1 MDQDGHLTLLEFC
14 AAFHLV
20 VARKNGFDLPPTLP
34 ESLLPPLLKMFG
46 QSGNLFS
53 SVQKT
58 HASPA
63 KTVKDEEQAKP
74 VVVQSPVKSKSNSEG
89 LVDIYQFI

>member
-1 MDQDGHLTLLEFC
+1 MDQDGNLTLLEFC

-46 QSGNLFS
+46 QSGKLFS
-53 SVQKT
+53 SVQHTPVPSMK
-58 HASPA
+58 P
-63 KTVKDEEQAKP
+63 VQDDEQAKSAKP
-74 VVVQSPVKSKSNSEG
+74 TVKSKNNSEG
-89 LVDIYQFI
+89 SVLVILH